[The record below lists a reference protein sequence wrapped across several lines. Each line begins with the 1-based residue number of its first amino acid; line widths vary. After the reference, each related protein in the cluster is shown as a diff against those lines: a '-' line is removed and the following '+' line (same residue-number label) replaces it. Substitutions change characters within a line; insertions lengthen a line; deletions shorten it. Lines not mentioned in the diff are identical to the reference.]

1 MSRIPVSREYCN
13 AYAPGVE
20 PSDLSLGGCE
30 YCARADKNWGS
41 FPREVDDS
49 VTIASP
55 ALQIICS
62 NDQGTQEDVTSDCS
76 ISTGEYDQVN
86 PREYSLSTIELEQ
99 VQDSHLTPNQPYQ
112 TPIFG
117 LKLPTFT
124 DNLTKSLSGSSIFQ
138 KGLTKLHS
146 GTSTFRRKYIQ
157 DSCFKFLSENPEGTE

>member
-1 MSRIPVSREYCN
+1 MVLKHRPGRYHENADAMSRKLVSREYCN

-20 PSDLSLGGCE
+20 PSDLPCGGLEC
-30 YCARADKNWGS
+30 CARADKNLGS

-62 NDQGTQEDVTSDCS
+62 NDQGTQEDVTRDCS
-76 ISTGEYDQVN
+76 IGTGEYDQVN
-86 PREYSLSTIELEQ
+86 PGEYSLSPIKLEQ

-124 DNLTKSLSGSSIFQ
+124 DNLTKSLSGTSIF
-138 KGLTKLHS
+138 
-146 GTSTFRRKYIQ
+146 
-157 DSCFKFLSENPEGTE
+157 SEGFDKIA